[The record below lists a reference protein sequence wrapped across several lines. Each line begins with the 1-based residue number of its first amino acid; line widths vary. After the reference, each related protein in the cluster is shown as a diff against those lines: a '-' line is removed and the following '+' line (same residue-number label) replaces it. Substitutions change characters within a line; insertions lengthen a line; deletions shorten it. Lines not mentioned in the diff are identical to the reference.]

1 MKTYNYTKKDLKI
14 IDNFM
19 IAPNGK
25 ALLIH
30 SYNNEVYF
38 TNKNI
43 WRHETTSVSHDD
55 LKQHFL
61 NNIQFAEFNQRY
73 LDMYNKGYDINKNKY

>member
-1 MKTYNYTKKDLKI
+1 MRKEDLKI

-30 SYNNEVYF
+30 SYEGEFYF
-38 TNKNI
+38 TNSNI
-43 WRHETTSVSHDD
+43 WRHETLTRSHDK
-55 LKQHFL
+55 LKEHFL
-61 NNIQFAEFNQRY
+61 NNIQFAQFNQRY
-73 LDMYNKGYDINKNKY
+73 LDMYEKGYDVNKSKY